1 MLELNEIIKRLKDR
15 NLSEVGRR
23 IGMTRAYLSAVA
35 GGKFKPS
42 YDNLKKISDYL
53 EGA

>member
-23 IGMTRAYLSAVA
+23 IGMTRSYLSAVA
-35 GGKFKPS
+35 AGKFKPS

-53 EGA
+53 EG